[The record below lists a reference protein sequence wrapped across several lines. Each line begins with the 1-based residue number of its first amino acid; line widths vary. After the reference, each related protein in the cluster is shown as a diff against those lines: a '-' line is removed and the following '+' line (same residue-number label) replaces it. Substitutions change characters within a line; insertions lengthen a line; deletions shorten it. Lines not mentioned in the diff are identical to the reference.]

1 MSKYDDIIDMPR
13 HVSAVRRPMSTE
25 ARAAQFAPFAALT
38 GHDEI
43 LSDTVRVNEREYES
57 EPDDFRNPPEDAVC
71 IHMMHPWMNDRWK
84 FCIFA
89 VK

>member
-25 ARAAQFAPFAALT
+25 ARAAQFAALT

-57 EPDDFRNPPEDAVC
+57 EPDDFSESTGGCRMYPYDASV
-71 IHMMHPWMNDRWK
+71 DE
-84 FCIFA
+84 
-89 VK
+89 

>member
-13 HVSAVRRPMSTE
+13 HVSAVRRLMPME

-43 LSDTVRVNEREYES
+43 LSYTVRVNEREYES
-57 EPDDFRNPPEDAVC
+57 EPDDFSESTGGCRMYPYDASV
-71 IHMMHPWMNDRWK
+71 DE
-84 FCIFA
+84 
-89 VK
+89 

>member
-38 GHDEI
+38 GPDAI
-43 LSDTVRVNEREYES
+43 LSDTVRVN
-57 EPDDFRNPPEDAVC
+57 DDFSESTGGCRMYPYDASV
-71 IHMMHPWMNDRWK
+71 DE
-84 FCIFA
+84 
-89 VK
+89 